1 MRFSF
6 ILMLWLKNRNMDGGL
21 YLLLHHRKR
30 QRINER
36 LKELAPMQV
45 GKYGQLQEW
54 MKDWDD
60 TTDKHRHV
68 SHLYGLF
75 PSNQVSPYRNPALFE
90 ACRNELINR
99 GDVSTGWSMGWK
111 VTLWARLLGGEHAY
125 KFLSD
130 QLSPIDRKGG
140 DFGGGGTYPH

>member
-1 MRFSF
+1 MDNQLMFDLFSRTSKASEA
-6 ILMLWLKNRNMDGGL
+6 LGVDNDL
-21 YLLLHHRKR
+21 R

-60 TTDKHRHV
+60 TADKHRHV

-75 PSNQVSPYRNPALFE
+75 PSNQ
-90 ACRNELINR
+90 CRLIEIQNCL
-99 GDVSTGWSMGWK
+99 K
-111 VTLWARLLGGEHAY
+111 HA
-125 KFLSD
+125 
-130 QLSPIDRKGG
+130 GMC
-140 DFGGGGTYPH
+140 